1 MPALPANVLQEVAYS
16 VNDDVMN
23 KRDPTT
29 IDRQEMPF
37 MSILNK
43 RKKSSGQAGGQA
55 TVKLKKNGG
64 LDIQFWE
71 RRDVLGFGESTID
84 LELAFPFVNI
94 HLGLELVHDDL
105 FDSGYDIMP
114 NDSRTKNSFKRLSE
128 DESNVL
134 IDLVEEKIEDM
145 YDSWDV
151 KTDLAFHRDG
161 SYDTKAIVGLDGLV
175 NTTPT
180 TGTIGGVART
190 NPKLQHTVYT
200 DLSAAAIGSGGNMRQ
215 RINSALRA
223 ANNNARGR
231 GAKGKVDVFLCGDDF
246 IDGLIAYAEINNW
259 RVNTEAKTGTPKLDI
274 GVDDEGLSFNGT
286 SFIRNPTFRNL
297 QTLENA
303 SVSWN
308 KRCYGLTSKA
318 WTLAH
323 PKSRD
328 RIFSA
333 PDDQSD
339 VRFTRFSID
348 GRYALIDGC
357 PDANFLVALA

>member
-1 MPALPANVLQEVAYS
+1 MPALPASVLQEVAYS

-23 KRDPTT
+23 KKNPTT

-37 MSILNK
+37 SSVLNR
-43 RKKSSGQAGGQA
+43 RKKSSGQAGGSV

-71 RRDVLGFGESTID
+71 RRDPLGFGESTID
-84 LELAFPFVNI
+84 LELVYPFVNI

-114 NDSRTKNSFKRLSE
+114 NAERNRSSFKRLSD
-128 DESNVL
+128 DEANVL
-134 IDLVEEKIEDM
+134 VDLVEEKIEDM

-161 SYDTKAIVGLDGLV
+161 SYDTKAIVGLDGLI

-180 TGTIGGVART
+180 TGTIGGVSRS
-190 NPKLQHTVYT
+190 NPKLQHHVAT
-200 DLSAAAIGSGGNMRQ
+200 DLSAAAISSGGNIRA
-215 RINSALRA
+215 RLNTAIRA

-231 GAKGKVDVFLCGDDF
+231 GAKGKVDVLMCGDNF
-246 IDGLIAYAEINNW
+246 IDAVIQYAEVNNW
-259 RVNTEAKTGTPKLDI
+259 EVQTQAKTGTPKLDI
-274 GVDDEGLSFNGT
+274 GIDDEGLSMNGI
-286 SFIRNPTFRNL
+286 SFVRNPTFKKL
-297 QTLENA
+297 QELESA
-303 SVSWN
+303 SIDWN
-308 KRCYGLTSKA
+308 DRCYGLTSKV
-318 WTLAH
+318 WDLVH
-323 PKSRD
+323 PKTRD

-333 PDDQSD
+333 PDDASD

-348 GRYALIDGC
+348 GRYALVVEV